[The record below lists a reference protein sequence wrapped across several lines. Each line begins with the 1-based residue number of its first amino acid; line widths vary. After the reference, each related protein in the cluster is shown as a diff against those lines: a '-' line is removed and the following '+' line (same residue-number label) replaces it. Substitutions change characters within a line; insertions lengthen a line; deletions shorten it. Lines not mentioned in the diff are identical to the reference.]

1 MNHTLPFASDY
12 MEGCHPNILRR
23 LSETNH
29 QPSAGYGHR
38 DDQRAAHPNECS
50 GHAHPATYKRQ
61 CP

>member
-29 QPSAGYGHR
+29 QPSAGYGL
-38 DDQRAAHPNECS
+38 DDISDSAR
-50 GHAHPATYKRQ
+50 KRL
-61 CP
+61 

>member
-29 QPSAGYGHR
+29 QPSAGYGL
-38 DDQRAAHPNECS
+38 DDTLTPPANASEKHAPRRRQR
-50 GHAHPATYKRQ
+50 
-61 CP
+61 